1 MITIGNFNVAPIKI
15 EDAWNIC
22 NFAVA
27 NEDRLQ
33 RYFPKTLEKNLTPTL
48 AKRFAKTKEKQF
60 KNKEEFLFTLKPNNS
75 REVAGLIYIKELD
88 WEKKQGEF
96 AYAIG
101 YPFEGKGLMTKAVHE
116 LSRYAFNELQLKTL
130 QIIAHKNNVGSVK
143 VAENNGYKWISTL
156 DKSFTPTDGMPVDME
171 LYELYNER

>member
-1 MITIGNFNVAPIKI
+1 MIVIGNFNITPIQLK
-15 EDAWNIC
+15 DAWNIC

-33 RYFPKTLEKNLTPTL
+33 RFFPKTLEQNLTPTL
-48 AKRFAKTKEKQF
+48 SKRFAEVKEEQF

-75 REVAGLIYIKELD
+75 HEVAGLVYIKELD
-88 WEKKQGEF
+88 WDKKQGEF

-101 YPFEGKGLMTKAVHE
+101 YSFEGKGLMSKAVQA
-116 LSRYAFNELQLKTL
+116 LSKYAFAELGLQTL
-130 QIIAHKNNVGSVK
+130 QIISHKSNIGSIK

-156 DKSFTPTDGMPVDME
+156 DKSFTPADGIPLDME
-171 LYELYNER
+171 LYELYK